1 MGVERSIHLE
11 GLTVEQIL
19 KALEELVKVGHLL
32 KPDRSAIGLLGCK
45 DTSFRVL
52 YLCVTR
58 IRIHVC
64 ASYLDCLKW
73 NKLIQWENLPTDFF
87 RSISTICLFLKM
99 FIWVLFVFVLWLDQ
113 FMY

>member
-11 GLTVEQIL
+11 GLTEEQIL

-58 IRIHVC
+58 IRTRVC

-87 RSISTICLFLKM
+87 RSISAICLFLKM

>member
-11 GLTVEQIL
+11 GLTEEQIL

-32 KPDRSAIGLLGCK
+32 KPDRSAIGLLGWK
-45 DTSFRVL
+45 NTSFRVL

-58 IRIHVC
+58 IRIHVY